1 MPDTKR
7 PQLHFLT
14 FGHFYIFEVSEQMR
28 IFWPNS
34 NFLIFVFYRIKNEM
48 YVKRP
53 HRQCIWGLLTYK
65 LGDEAFWES
74 SNNVFQKAST
84 FLKIWHFGSLQINI
98 PKGLN
103 SFEDRAFW
111 KSSNMYSKRPQLFG
125 NLQINIPKG
134 LNNFFEDK
142 AFWKSSNIYFLV
154 LTCFFIFL
162 LIIPPGEG
170 GGR

>member
-1 MPDTKR
+1 
-7 PQLHFLT
+7 
-14 FGHFYIFEVSEQMR
+14 
-28 IFWPNS
+28 
-34 NFLIFVFYRIKNEM
+34 M

-53 HRQCIWGLLTYK
+53 HLQCIWGLLTYK

-74 SNNVFQKAST
+74 SNNVYQKAST

-125 NLQINIPKG
+125 NLQISIPKGLNNIFEDRAFWKSPNMYSKRPQLFGNLPINIPKD